1 MKKILLNIAL
11 MVAVGGWWL
20 WCADNW
26 RIGCLIAPFLLVMLG
41 VIGAGMIEKD
51 L

>member
-1 MKKILLNIAL
+1 MKKILFLIAL
-11 MVAVGGWWL
+11 MVAVGVWWL

-26 RIGCLIAPFLLVMLG
+26 RIGCLIAPFLLVMIG
-41 VIGAGMIEKD
+41 VVCAGMIEKD